1 MEHTNALLPPT
12 QYYEERSVIHTMS
25 RKLREF
31 VYLDQASLSNHLSSL
46 GEGIPQEIIQQ
57 SGDETETS
65 GQGKIGLSS
74 LGLGAS
80 GKHSRLSSD
89 NVETTL
95 QATAPYHFQH
105 LLNLLEDEEIT
116 VHHKLEPGLERGD
129 IVEVTD
135 ELSAMSLFQFELL
148 LDAFLSMM
156 NQEVHESFDE
166 LNEGDISEDVSLEEI
181 EQIEELQYIIQQFS
195 GGNIPLRTLSTE
207 QPAGMLLDPQNVRG
221 NPQRIFLEK
230 RRYTVFGKIE
240 EVLSED
246 ETWDPATVTQIL
258 DRYVPQERAGPEL
271 RRDLKN
277 VSRELNMNLTDEDMV
292 IEGPAVIVHPIAV
305 YW

>member
-1 MEHTNALLPPT
+1 MPN
-12 QYYEERSVIHTMS
+12 
-25 RKLREF
+25 KLREF
-31 VYLDQASLSNHLSSL
+31 VYLDQVSLSNHLSSL

-57 SGDETETS
+57 SGDESETT

-89 NVETTL
+89 NIETTL

-105 LLNLLEDEEIT
+105 LKDLLEEEGIP
-116 VHHKLEPGLERGD
+116 VHKEVKPNLERGD
-129 IVEVTD
+129 IVELTD

-148 LDAFLSMM
+148 LDAFLRMM
-156 NQEVHESFDE
+156 NQEVHESLDE
-166 LNEGDISEDVSLEEI
+166 LEENISDDVSLQEI
-181 EQIEELQYIIQQFS
+181 EQLEELQYIIQQFS
-195 GGNIPLRTLSTE
+195 GGNISLRTHSTE

-221 NPQRIFLEK
+221 NPERVFLEK

-258 DRYVPQERAGPEL
+258 DRYVPQEEAGPEL

-277 VSRELNMNLTDEDMV
+277 VSRDLNMDLTNEDML
-292 IEGPAVIVHPIAV
+292 IKGPAIVIHPMAI

>member
-1 MEHTNALLPPT
+1 MPD
-12 QYYEERSVIHTMS
+12 
-25 RKLREF
+25 KLREF

-46 GEGIPQEIIQQ
+46 GEGIPQEITQQ
-57 SGDETETS
+57 SGDESEST
-65 GQGKIGLSS
+65 GKGKIGLSS

-80 GKHSRLSSD
+80 AEHSRLSSE

-105 LLNLLEDEEIT
+105 LKDLLEEEGIE
-116 VHHKLEPGLERGD
+116 VHKSAKPHLERGD
-129 IVEVTD
+129 IVELTD

-148 LDAFLSMM
+148 LDAFLDMM

-166 LNEGDISEDVSLEEI
+166 LEEGDVSDDISLQEI
-181 EQIEELQYIIQQFS
+181 EQLEELQYIIQQFS
-195 GGNIPLRTLSTE
+195 GGNIPLRTHSTT

-221 NPQRIFLEK
+221 NPERVFLDK
-230 RRYTVFGKIE
+230 RKYTVFGKVE
-240 EVLSED
+240 EVLSKG

-271 RRDLKN
+271 RKDLKN
-277 VSRELNMNLTDEDMV
+277 VSRDLNMNLTDEDMV
-292 IEGPAVIVHPIAV
+292 IEGPAIVIHPIAV